1 MQAERVHA
9 ILQSVSRG
17 DTASSE
23 ENELFISEE
32 TLKELVSASEYVKQS
47 LLTLIEDDDKTYEQ
61 QSGSQQSCKTTWI
74 ILFMWKGI
82 TTNE

>member
-1 MQAERVHA
+1 MNKYKAIMQAERVHA

-47 LLTLIEDDDKTYEQ
+47 
-61 QSGSQQSCKTTWI
+61 
-74 ILFMWKGI
+74 
-82 TTNE
+82 

>member
-9 ILQSVSRG
+9 ILHSVSRG

-47 LLTLIEDDDKTYEQ
+47 LLTLIEDDDKTYE
-61 QSGSQQSCKTTWI
+61 
-74 ILFMWKGI
+74 
-82 TTNE
+82 

>member
-9 ILQSVSRG
+9 ILQSVSRE

-47 LLTLIEDDDKTYEQ
+47 LLILIEGDDKVYE
-61 QSGSQQSCKTTWI
+61 
-74 ILFMWKGI
+74 
-82 TTNE
+82 

>member
-1 MQAERVHA
+1 MNKYKAIMQAERVHA

-32 TLKELVSASEYVKQS
+32 TLKELVSASEYV
-47 LLTLIEDDDKTYEQ
+47 
-61 QSGSQQSCKTTWI
+61 
-74 ILFMWKGI
+74 
-82 TTNE
+82 

>member
-1 MQAERVHA
+1 MIMNKYKAIMQAERIHA

-32 TLKELVSASEYVKQS
+32 TLKELVSASEYVMHS
-47 LLTLIEDDDKTYEQ
+47 LLTLIEDDDKTYE
-61 QSGSQQSCKTTWI
+61 
-74 ILFMWKGI
+74 
-82 TTNE
+82 

>member
-1 MQAERVHA
+1 MNKYKAIMQAERVHA

-32 TLKELVSASEYVKQS
+32 TLKELASTSEYVKQC
-47 LLTLIEDDDKTYEQ
+47 LLILIEDDDKTYE
-61 QSGSQQSCKTTWI
+61 
-74 ILFMWKGI
+74 
-82 TTNE
+82 

>member
-23 ENELFISEE
+23 ENELFILEE
-32 TLKELVSASEYVKQS
+32 TLKELISASEYVKQS
-47 LLTLIEDDDKTYEQ
+47 LLTLIEDDDKTYE
-61 QSGSQQSCKTTWI
+61 
-74 ILFMWKGI
+74 
-82 TTNE
+82 

>member
-1 MQAERVHA
+1 M
-9 ILQSVSRG
+9 QSVSRG

-47 LLTLIEDDDKTYEQ
+47 LLTLIEDDDKTYE
-61 QSGSQQSCKTTWI
+61 
-74 ILFMWKGI
+74 
-82 TTNE
+82 